1 MNIHSIYSVAASSI
15 LCIQSELSEKSLPAF
30 EIFPLIGNSQLLQQL
45 SRPGVKAQII
55 LSSNVHYCQNFN
67 LPITLHSS
75 PLPSPNMEYYGSPA
89 QSTPSPPFY
98 HAPPSLLPC
107 KATSAIYCLKG
118 AFALRMWFTYNEH
131 IFSTFHY
138 FRLLFIPS
146 LHQLWSSWSTQAV
159 APTAWQTVRTSMHP
173 PAFQPYGDLR
183 NSSDENACEI
193 DN

>member
-15 LCIQSELSEKSLPAF
+15 LCIQSELSEKSLSAF

-89 QSTPSPPFY
+89 QSTPSPSFLSCSSFCI
-98 HAPPSLLPC
+98 AL

-118 AFALRMWFTYNEH
+118 AFALRMWFTYKEH
-131 IFSTFHY
+131 IFSHFTILGCYLF
-138 FRLLFIPS
+138 LLFTSYGALGQLKLWLLQPGKLWGLQCIHLPS
-146 LHQLWSSWSTQAV
+146 SH
-159 APTAWQTVRTSMHP
+159 TVT
-173 PAFQPYGDLR
+173 
-183 NSSDENACEI
+183 
-193 DN
+193 

>member
-15 LCIQSELSEKSLPAF
+15 LCIQSELSEKSLSAF

-98 HAPPSLLPC
+98 HAPPSVLPSKRLLP
-107 KATSAIYCLKG
+107 L
-118 AFALRMWFTYNEH
+118 ALRMWFTYNEH
-131 IFSTFHY
+131 IFSH
-138 FRLLFIPS
+138 LLFLVVIYS
-146 LHQLWSSWSTQAV
+146 FSS
-159 APTAWQTVRTSMHP
+159 
-173 PAFQPYGDLR
+173 PAMELLV
-183 NSSDENACEI
+183 NSSCGSYSLANCEDFNASTCLPAI
-193 DN
+193 R